1 MRLAVREKI
10 SEIIS
15 SDKNTKQAIA
25 DEYGI
30 DPRSFDLSENDGEL
44 EIVKKLNELMRS
56 DDIILREMLTTICRE
71 SPEREML
78 NFDGVKY
85 TCGEMLRNVED
96 LAVNFIEIGIKKGT
110 KTAVILDNCIE
121 YIYSYF
127 ALFYIGALPVP
138 INIRWKKDELY
149 RVLDNVALCDTCGP
163 PHVADFTSRS
173 RRDEWARAHAARVCH
188 DVTRV
193 DGRYAPYLM
202 EPLGMLSGRGSSAH
216 EGNQEEKSHHFL

>member
-138 INIRWKKDELY
+138 IKI
-149 RVLDNVALCDTCGP
+149 G
-163 PHVADFTSRS
+163 
-173 RRDEWARAHAARVCH
+173 RAHV
-188 DVTRV
+188 
-193 DGRYAPYLM
+193 
-202 EPLGMLSGRGSSAH
+202 
-216 EGNQEEKSHHFL
+216 